1 LTASVLSA
9 SPFRFFTT
17 TKMRVHSTGEL
28 QGEVRVAACKYVPDA
43 SRQFYLAER
52 EREAAAATERAAQIS
67 EFTRMQQKRE
77 KVIQAKGRLLMIRQK
92 VSQPAQ
98 FDWLRKMASTAEA
111 YCGIAIAESNTRR
124 RDQSSRKVQNVRS
137 AFRASMQAAATRR
150 KEQDAAAQSIAA
162 ARKSLNFS
170 DDDTSPHNEF
180 DDLLDEICAETGYA
194 SDESED
200 EMW

>member
-1 LTASVLSA
+1 
-9 SPFRFFTT
+9 
-17 TKMRVHSTGEL
+17 
-28 QGEVRVAACKYVPDA
+28 
-43 SRQFYLAER
+43 
-52 EREAAAATERAAQIS
+52 
-67 EFTRMQQKRE
+67 
-77 KVIQAKGRLLMIRQK
+77 MIRQK

-180 DDLLDEICAETGYA
+180 DDLLDDICAETGYA